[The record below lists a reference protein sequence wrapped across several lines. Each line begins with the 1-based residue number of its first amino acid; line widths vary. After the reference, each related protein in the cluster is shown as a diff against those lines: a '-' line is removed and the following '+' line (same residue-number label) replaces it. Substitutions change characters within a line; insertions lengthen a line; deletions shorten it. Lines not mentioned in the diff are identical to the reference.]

1 MVKIVGEKRPQN
13 FKGKAPRKGPAAPSL
28 GAGTCVVVYLR
39 EPREKSWGFLLRM
52 EPSGV
57 WIRGIELASFE
68 DWARGQAAGAD
79 GTLGLNTFFV
89 PFLRVEKLVV
99 DERMGPVPSMAER
112 FEAITGKRVE
122 SALAD

>member
-1 MVKIVGEKRPQN
+1 MVKIVGEKRPLES
-13 FKGKAPRKGPAAPSL
+13 KGKSSRKRPVGPSL
-28 GAGTCVVVYLR
+28 GAGTCIVAYLR
-39 EPREKSWGFLLRM
+39 EPREKAWGFLLRM

-57 WIRGIELASFE
+57 WIRGIELGSFE
-68 DWARGQAAGAD
+68 DWARGQASGAD
-79 GTLGLNTFFV
+79 GTLGLSTFFV

-122 SALAD
+122 SVLAE